1 MRWFQ
6 NGITLPI
13 WWACSIAFGQA
24 TAVIEG
30 PQQVSP
36 GDLVILDASKSQA
49 DSLVWTLANSDK
61 SFLQF
66 EGGRK
71 CVFASGAEG
80 KYVFILSTA
89 KIGEQGATVA
99 ATKFELSVAAVAPK
113 PPLPQ
118 PQPLPSPVPTP
129 GPTPNPP
136 QPILSSVALGARDS
150 ARASNRKPGEAASI
164 AENFEM
170 IASKSAALSWTA
182 LQTQDEWKKSSVLIT
197 DADINARWKPFRDW
211 FRVQSASMQSVEQI
225 RDVFTEIALGLRA
238 VDKVGDE
245 PAVSGDARNETLK
258 DRVKNINGILDEIAN
273 EVGN

>member
-1 MRWFQ
+1 MKWQ

-13 WWACSIAFGQA
+13 WWACSLAFGQA

-71 CVFASGAEG
+71 CVFASGAVG
-80 KYVFILSTA
+80 TYTFVLSTA
-89 KIGEQGATVA
+89 KSTESGNA
-99 ATKFELSVAAVAPK
+99 SVAAAKFVLAVGPIS
-113 PPLPQ
+113 PIN
-118 PQPLPSPVPTP
+118 PQPLPGPTP
-129 GPTPNPP
+129 GPGPIVPNPP
-136 QPILSSVALGARDS
+136 QPILSSVASGARDS
-150 ARASNRKPGEAASI
+150 AIASNRKPGESALI
-164 AENFEM
+164 ADDFER
-170 IASKSAALSWTA
+170 IASQGAGLSWTVPQMQSE
-182 LQTQDEWKKSSVLIT
+182 LKKSRLIT
-197 DADINARWKPFRDW
+197 DADINARWQPFRDW
-211 FRVQSASMQSVEQI
+211 FRTQAPAMQTPEKT

-238 VDKVGDE
+238 VEKVGDE
-245 PAVSGDARNETLK
+245 PAASGDARNETLK